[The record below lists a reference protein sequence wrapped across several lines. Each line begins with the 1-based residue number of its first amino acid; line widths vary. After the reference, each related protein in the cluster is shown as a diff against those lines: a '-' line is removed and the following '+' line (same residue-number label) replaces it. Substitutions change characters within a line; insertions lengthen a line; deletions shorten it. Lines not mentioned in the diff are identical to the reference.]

1 MKLILSNKDLSGYVF
16 PEDVGVIY
24 VSLKQLSAYNHN
36 TDVVAIA
43 GSRAMAIEAEK
54 MDLPSLKLIQ
64 LTSAGFDGVP
74 CEEYANRNVAV
85 ANAGT
90 TYSVPIA
97 ETVVFG
103 ILFMTK
109 KIRKNPNNRH
119 FKLFRHY
126 STITELD
133 NKSALIMG
141 AGNIG
146 TAIADRL
153 RGFGIAIDAYD
164 PFCPE
169 KPQYRNIIRDRETL
183 EAAIGEYDFVIS
195 TMPDNETTRGFID
208 KKLFDKMSSRAVIV
222 NVGRKAVFNN
232 EDFYQSLKKK
242 QIAGAVLDIFEKVPN
257 PITNKFRRLS
267 NVVVLPGVS
276 AISQEVNDRLKQHI
290 YKNLLAMLKDD
301 MVLNVINGV

>member
-1 MKLILSNKDLSGYVF
+1 MKLILSNKDLCGYVF

-109 KIRKNPNNRH
+109 KFAKIR
-119 FKLFRHY
+119 
-126 STITELD
+126 I
-133 NKSALIMG
+133 
-141 AGNIG
+141 IG
-146 TAIADRL
+146 TLSYFAIIQPL
-153 RGFGIAIDAYD
+153 
-164 PFCPE
+164 PSW
-169 KPQYRNIIRDRETL
+169 IIKVPLLWEPETL
-183 EAAIGEYDFVIS
+183 VQ
-195 TMPDNETTRGFID
+195 P
-208 KKLFDKMSSRAVIV
+208 
-222 NVGRKAVFNN
+222 
-232 EDFYQSLKKK
+232 
-242 QIAGAVLDIFEKVPN
+242 
-257 PITNKFRRLS
+257 
-267 NVVVLPGVS
+267 
-276 AISQEVNDRLKQHI
+276 
-290 YKNLLAMLKDD
+290 
-301 MVLNVINGV
+301 